1 MKLGFYG
8 AAHEVTGSCMLIEVG
23 DKKGI
28 VDCGMEQGRD
38 VFVNR
43 PLPVPAAALDFV
55 LLTHAHIDHSGLLP
69 LLYKQGYRGPIYTS
83 EATYALSEIMLLDA
97 ASIQETEAEWKNRKA
112 MRSGAEEVEPLY
124 DTEDAACVL
133 KQFRPCSYGTMVQVN
148 DAVSI
153 RLTDVGHLLG
163 SAAIEVWLR
172 EDGQTKKIC
181 FSGDIGNTDQP
192 ILKDP
197 QHVAEADYLVI
208 ESTYGDR
215 LHSIER
221 VDYVSELAARIQ
233 KVLDRGGNMVI
244 PSFAV
249 GRSQEILYFI
259 RQIKTR
265 GLVTGHGD
273 FPVYMDSPLAIEAT
287 GIFLQCD
294 TAYLDEEMRD
304 EIRSGINPLMFPGL
318 KLAVSQEESVA
329 INEDKTPKIIISAS
343 GMCDAGRVRHHLKHN
358 LWRPECMVL
367 FVGYQSVG
375 TLGRI
380 LVDGAQSVKLFNE
393 KIQVAAEIETLPGIS
408 GHADKNGL
416 INWLRGFEKKPEVVF
431 VNHGDADSADSFTEC
446 LNRELGYHA
455 FAPYSG
461 AEFDLLACRWIS
473 FPEGELIER
482 DAPAGKPRKIS
493 PDYTALVAAAEKLLQ
508 TAKSLEGHAN
518 KELRSLTEAIRK
530 LTAKMER

>member
-1 MKLGFYG
+1 
-8 AAHEVTGSCMLIEVG
+8 
-23 DKKGI
+23 
-28 VDCGMEQGRD
+28 
-38 VFVNR
+38 
-43 PLPVPAAALDFV
+43 
-55 LLTHAHIDHSGLLP
+55 
-69 LLYKQGYRGPIYTS
+69 
-83 EATYALSEIMLLDA
+83 
-97 ASIQETEAEWKNRKA
+97 
-112 MRSGAEEVEPLY
+112 
-124 DTEDAACVL
+124 
-133 KQFRPCSYGTMVQVN
+133 
-148 DAVSI
+148 
-153 RLTDVGHLLG
+153 
-163 SAAIEVWLR
+163 
-172 EDGQTKKIC
+172 
-181 FSGDIGNTDQP
+181 
-192 ILKDP
+192 
-197 QHVAEADYLVI
+197 
-208 ESTYGDR
+208 
-215 LHSIER
+215 
-221 VDYVSELAARIQ
+221 
-233 KVLDRGGNMVI
+233 
-244 PSFAV
+244 
-249 GRSQEILYFI
+249 
-259 RQIKTR
+259 
-265 GLVTGHGD
+265 
-273 FPVYMDSPLAIEAT
+273 
-287 GIFLQCD
+287 
-294 TAYLDEEMRD
+294 
-304 EIRSGINPLMFPGL
+304 
-318 KLAVSQEESVA
+318 
-329 INEDKTPKIIISAS
+329 
-343 GMCDAGRVRHHLKHN
+343 
-358 LWRPECMVL
+358 MVL